1 MKYAAWFPTVRKLCI
16 RAAFYG
22 LLLAPAFWFAYE
34 LRFMDS
40 ADPALTKAF
49 FDARLYQIL
58 WVVPFKLLLLYAA
71 GQFHG
76 LMFYFRLPD
85 ALRIISALLLAAVF
99 LFFSGQLT
107 SVEGHVI
114 PRSVALID
122 FNLSVFTICG
132 GRLALRLFRERVLT
146 EISGDREGP
155 AKEPVRVAIMGAG
168 DAGAQ
173 LCAELLSKRGLGM
186 RPVAFFDDDADKH
199 GMEIHGIPV
208 IGPAESIPL
217 AKSRGDFAEVIM
229 AIPSAA
235 VRRMRE
241 VHTIVSGAGLRMR
254 VVPSLVELASG
265 RVQAT
270 DLRPVEIQDLLGR
283 ESVALDDTGIASLI
297 AERVVM
303 VTGGG
308 GSIGSEIC
316 RQVCRRAP
324 ARLII
329 VEQCEVLLYR
339 VEQELI
345 DAGFGGLVVPI
356 VANVTDTARIDAI
369 FAKYKPEFVLHAAAH
384 KHVPMMESQ
393 PGEAVKNN
401 SLGTYTVAEAASR
414 HGAARFTLISTD
426 KAINPTNAMGASK
439 RLAEILLQSL
449 ATRPGNT
456 TRFLAVRFG
465 NVLGSSGSVIPLFKK
480 QIAAGGPVT
489 VTHPDMTRYFMTI
502 PEAVGLVLQAT
513 TLGEGGEIFVLDMGE
528 PMKIVDLAKQ
538 LITLSGLRPGVDIEI
553 RFSGLRPGEKLFE
566 ELKHSGEEFAGT
578 KHPRIARFQSSPLP
592 ADKLPAFLADVRAIV
607 DIEIRDNAKLAIR
620 GLVPEYT
627 PYLD

>member
-1 MKYAAWFPTVRKLCI
+1 MTRYHWLVVVRKLVV

-22 LLLAPAFWFAYE
+22 ALLAISFWLAYD

-40 ADPALTKAF
+40 PDAALGRRY
-49 FDARLYQIL
+49 FDARIYQL
-58 WVVPFKLLLLYAA
+58 VWVVPFKLLLLYAA

-76 LMFYFRLPD
+76 LLFYFRLPD
-85 ALRIISALLLAAVF
+85 AIRITVALGLAATF
-99 LFFSGQLT
+99 LFISGNLT
-107 SVEGHVI
+107 AIEGHII
-114 PRSVALID
+114 PRGVALID
-122 FNLSVFTICG
+122 FNLSLLIVCG
-132 GRLALRLFRERVLT
+132 ARLGLRVLRERVTHEL
-146 EISGDREGP
+146 SSDP
-155 AKEPVRVAIMGAG
+155 AVSVKESVRVAIMGAG

-173 LCAELLSKRGLGM
+173 LCGELLSKRGLGL
-186 RPVAFFDDDADKH
+186 RPVVFFDDDADKH

-208 IGPAESIPL
+208 VGPAESIPTI
-217 AKSRGDFAEVIM
+217 KGRTDFSEVIM
-229 AIPSAA
+229 AIPSSS

-241 VHTIVSGAGLRMR
+241 VHTIVTRSGLKMR
-254 VVPSLVELASG
+254 IVPSISELASG

-270 DLRPVEIQDLLGR
+270 DMRPVEIQDLLGR
-283 ESVALDDTGIASLI
+283 ASVQLDDAVISALI

-324 ARLII
+324 SRLIV

-339 VEQELI
+339 AEQELI
-345 DAGFGGLVVPI
+345 DAGFGGIIVPVV
-356 VANVTDTARIDAI
+356 ADVTDAERIDAI
-369 FAKYKPEFVLHAAAH
+369 FGKYRPDFVLHAAAH
-384 KHVPMMESQ
+384 KHVPLMELQ

-401 SLGTYTVAEAASR
+401 SLGTFIVAEAASR
-414 HGAARFTLISTD
+414 HGASRFTLISTD

-449 ATRPGNT
+449 ATRPGNRT
-456 TRFLAVRFG
+456 KFIAVRFG

-489 VTHPDMTRYFMTI
+489 VTHQDMTRYFMTI

-528 PMKIVDLAKQ
+528 PMKIVELARQ
-538 LITLSGLRPGVDIEI
+538 LITLSGLRPDVDIEI
-553 RFSGLRPGEKLFE
+553 KFTGLRPGEKLFE
-566 ELKHSGEEFAGT
+566 ELKHSGEEFADT
-578 KHPRIARFQSSPLP
+578 KHPRIARFLSSPL
-592 ADKLPAFLADVRAIV
+592 ASDKLPEFLGRVRAIV
-607 DIEIRDNAKLAIR
+607 PIEERDRAKIAIRD
-620 GLVPEYT
+620 LVPEYA